1 MNAHGF
7 ASQIGNKKRTLNINN
22 AFSSWKYIIIYLV
35 HQGSIV
41 EPILFK
47 TFAADLFPVIDV
59 TDLANYV
66 DVTQST
72 IVMTVL
78 IL

>member
-1 MNAHGF
+1 M
-7 ASQIGNKKRTLNINN
+7 
-22 AFSSWKYIIIYLV
+22 V

-47 TFAADLFPVIDV
+47 TFAAELFPVTDD

-66 DVTQST
+66 DVIQST

>member
-1 MNAHGF
+1 MNAQGF
-7 ASQIGNKKRTLNINN
+7 ASQIGNKKLTLNINN
-22 AFSSWKYIIIYLV
+22 AFSSWKYIIIYV
-35 HQGSIV
+35 ARQGSIV

-47 TFAADLFPVIDV
+47 TFAAELFPVTDD

-66 DVTQST
+66 DVIQST

>member
-1 MNAHGF
+1 MNAYGF